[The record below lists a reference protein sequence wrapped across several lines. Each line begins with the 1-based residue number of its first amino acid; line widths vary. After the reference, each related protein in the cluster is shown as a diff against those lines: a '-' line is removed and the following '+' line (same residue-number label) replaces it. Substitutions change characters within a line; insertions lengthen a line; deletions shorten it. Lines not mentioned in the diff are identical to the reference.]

1 MCKRSSWL
9 CCMHLCKVPTG
20 EHAEDRLGRHK
31 EPLLFSRT
39 HVNFFLKT
47 EVKSEFT
54 KHFSVHCQLS
64 TRPHEKASFI
74 LRFLSVISQCP
85 SRNISCLL
93 NVIIQF
99 SIRSNR
105 IKHVK
110 GSITL
115 KPIQLL
121 KTTFK
126 KVGFSHL
133 PPLFVIS
140 HFPSSIFPLSFS
152 YRS

>member
-1 MCKRSSWL
+1 MFVKVSSIFAEQKR
-9 CCMHLCKVPTG
+9 V
-20 EHAEDRLGRHK
+20 
-31 EPLLFSRT
+31 LLA
-39 HVNFFLKT
+39 
-47 EVKSEFT
+47 VK
-54 KHFSVHCQLS
+54 K
-64 TRPHEKASFI
+64 KKK

-85 SRNISCLL
+85 SGNISYLL

-121 KTTFK
+121 KTSFK

-140 HFPSSIFPLSFS
+140 H
-152 YRS
+152 